1 MNMEDQKVLCL
12 PRSSVDDLVRFTPWA
27 SADQLF
33 RSAKEEMRWLPRGEA
48 EASDE
53 FIQPIPCALV
63 LGSDKGYYVFR
74 HVSEGRPDLRARL
87 SLIVG
92 GHIDWDG
99 DTSEFLKLVEE
110 TLTREIQEELDAEQI
125 GPAKPVG
132 VVVDHASI
140 EASRHVGFVHEVIV
154 TGSVRPTA
162 REEFALSSSYAGRL
176 CAITDLSERLSERYG
191 DLDPWSSIIF
201 GDYIAP
207 EYALDVGRQRQLL

>member
-1 MNMEDQKVLCL
+1 MNMEDQRVLCL
-12 PRSSVDDLVRFTPWA
+12 PRSSVDNLVRFTPWE
-27 SADQLF
+27 SADWLF
-33 RSAKEEMRWLPRGEA
+33 RAAQEGMRWLPRGEA
-48 EASDE
+48 ETSDE

-63 LGSDKGYYVFR
+63 LGADKGYYVFR

-99 DTSEFLKLVEE
+99 GMSEFPELIEA
-110 TLTREIQEELDAEQI
+110 TLAREIREELDAEQM

-132 VVVDHASI
+132 LVMDHASI
-140 EASRHVGFVHEVIV
+140 ESSRHVGFVHEVTM
-154 TGSVRPTA
+154 TGPVRPTA
-162 REEFALSSSYAGRL
+162 GEEFALSSSYAGRL
-176 CAITDLSERLSERYG
+176 CGIAELSERLSMHHD

-207 EYALDVGRQRQLL
+207 EYALDIGRQRQLL

>member
-1 MNMEDQKVLCL
+1 MNMEDQRVLCL
-12 PRSSVDDLVRFTPWA
+12 PRSSVNNLVRFTPWE

-33 RSAKEEMRWLPRGEA
+33 RAAKEGMRWLPRGEA
-48 EASDE
+48 EVSDE

-63 LGSDKGYYVFR
+63 LGANNDYYVFR

-99 DTSEFLKLVEE
+99 DTSEFLKLVQA
-110 TLTREIQEELDAEQI
+110 TLIREIQEELDAEQV

-140 EASRHVGFVHEVIV
+140 EASRHVGFVHEVTM
-154 TGSVRPTA
+154 TGPVRPTA
-162 REEFALSSSYAGRL
+162 GEEFALSSSYAGRL
-176 CAITDLSERLSERYG
+176 CAITDLSERLSRRYG

-207 EYALDVGRQRQLL
+207 EYALDIGRQRQLL